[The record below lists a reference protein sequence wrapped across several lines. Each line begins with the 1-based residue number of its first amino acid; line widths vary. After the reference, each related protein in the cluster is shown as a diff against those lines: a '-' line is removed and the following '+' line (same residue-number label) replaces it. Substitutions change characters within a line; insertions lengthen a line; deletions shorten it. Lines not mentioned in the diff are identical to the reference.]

1 MYNFPYTGGYQQQN
15 VIRVNG
21 ENGARSLQLPPNS
34 SALVLDE
41 TAPLVWLCQSD
52 GAGYRTVI
60 PYKIEPYKPVTQES
74 LEERLNRLEARC
86 ESYFRADATNAKSCS
101 ADVGGVPQRTEST
114 AVFDQR
120 GATEPD
126 AGSAG
131 RTW

>member
-1 MYNFPYTGGYQQQN
+1 MYNFPYTGGYQQQS

-86 ESYFRADATNAKSCS
+86 ESYFRADATAKPST
-101 ADVGGVPQRTEST
+101 ADVGSVPQRAEPST
-114 AVFDQR
+114 VSEQR
-120 GATEPD
+120 GTTEPD
-126 AGSAG
+126 TVAVG